1 MIENAPTILNAPS
14 IYNGGAGKS
23 DDGPIIPDGFE
34 RLGAIYWKNT
44 ANTVPSSGVSIL
56 NSSNYKIV
64 QRIYKPDA
72 AKQNSNIF
80 FFVLCHNDW
89 NTMAAT
95 VSVNTYLSE
104 LRANNGGN
112 STIFSRVITPG
123 FHDVILEQSKFTY
136 DGNLLSSSVD
146 YTSRNDV
153 NACFPFPVNS
163 ADHGYPNPY
172 IAMNEFKLIDS
183 NDRVTCDIVGV
194 KRLTDNKIGL
204 FDTKKGEFYYS
215 SYFGYYNV

>member
-1 MIENAPTILNAPS
+1 MFYGNPRINNGDG
-14 IYNGGAGKS
+14 IYNGGGVEPEE
-23 DDGPIIPDGFE
+23 GPVIPDGFE

-44 ANTVPSSGVSIL
+44 VNTVSSSGVSIL

-72 AKQNSNIF
+72 AIQNSNIF

-89 NTMAAT
+89 NTKAAT

-146 YTSRNDV
+146 YTPRNDL
-153 NACFPFPVNS
+153 NACFPFPIN
-163 ADHGYPNPY
+163 AAGREYPDPY

-183 NDRVTCDIVGV
+183 NNRVTCDIVGV

-204 FDTKKGEFYYS
+204 FDTKKGEFYYNS
-215 SYFGYYNV
+215 NFGFYNV